1 MMRASMLAAVL
12 LLLVPAT
19 CIPSACRAGSAAGYY
34 VDSVEVWSE
43 PPAVRNESGRE
54 YNVIIVRGAP
64 DSLTSHLLAIAEC
77 AYPPRSLLAGLAARN
92 NYEIGSDTA
101 RVPVWWCRGTRE
113 RRLPWAATRAAL
125 RYYLTLSQKF
135 REGDYHEPG
144 VRLIFTSDLI
154 YTATIAHWDEYELEK
169 RSFHDV
175 YVADVELFWMYDDGT
190 MWPRVTAS
198 RLVILTPEG
207 RLLAVDGDGQGT
219 ENLSFS
225 ANRGVGWAR
234 RMH

>member
-1 MMRASMLAAVL
+1 MRVSMLGVAL
-12 LLLVPAT
+12 LLLA
-19 CIPSACRAGSAAGYY
+19 PSASRGGSAAGYW
-34 VDSVEVWSE
+34 VDSVQVASE
-43 PPAVRNESGRE
+43 PPAVRHESGRE

-64 DSLTSHLLAIAEC
+64 DSVTSHLLAIAEC
-77 AYPPRSLLAGLAARN
+77 AYPPRSTLAGLAATN
-92 NYEIGSDTA
+92 GYDMGDTA
-101 RVPVWWCRGTRE
+101 NVPLWWCRGNRE
-113 RRLPWAATRAAL
+113 RRVPWAATRGAL
-125 RYYLTLSQKF
+125 QYYLTLSEKF

-144 VRLIFTSDLI
+144 VRTIFTSDLI
-154 YTATIAHWDEYELEK
+154 YTATIARWDEYELEK

-198 RLVILTPEG
+198 RTVILTPEG
-207 RLLAVDGDGQGT
+207 EVLAVDGDGRGT

-234 RMH
+234 KMH

>member
-1 MMRASMLAAVL
+1 MRVPMLAVVL
-12 LLLVPAT
+12 LLLVP
-19 CIPSACRAGSAAGYY
+19 SACGAGSAAGYY
-34 VDSVEVWSE
+34 VDSIQVGAE

-64 DSLTSHLLAIAEC
+64 DSLTSRLLAIAEC
-77 AYPPRSLLAGLAARN
+77 AYPSRSLLVGLAATN
-92 NYEIGSDTA
+92 GYDMGSDTA
-101 RVPVWWCRGTRE
+101 RVPLWWCRGNRE
-113 RRLPWAATRAAL
+113 RRIPWAATRGAL
-125 RYYLTLSQKF
+125 RYYLTLSEKF

-154 YTATIAHWDEYELEK
+154 YTATIARWDEYELQK

-207 RLLAVDGDGQGT
+207 KILAVDGDGQGT
-219 ENLSFS
+219 EGLSFS
-225 ANRGVGWAR
+225 ANRGVGWSR
-234 RMH
+234 RMR